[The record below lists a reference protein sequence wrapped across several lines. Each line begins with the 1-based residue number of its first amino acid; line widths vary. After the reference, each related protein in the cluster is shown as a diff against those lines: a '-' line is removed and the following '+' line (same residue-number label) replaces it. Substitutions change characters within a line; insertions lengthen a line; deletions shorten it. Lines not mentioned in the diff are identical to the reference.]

1 MNDKMNILWKV
12 MLILCVTILFSVNNL
27 QAQEVWEELAEQ
39 LAGEDENNSFQW
51 ENNFEELSE
60 LKENP
65 ININTATKEQLERF
79 PFLSDQLVENILY
92 YLYKYGPMLTPNELW
107 MIEDIDRQTIRH
119 LLPFICFK
127 TPDKEEYKPNLKRI
141 LKYGKQEL
149 STRVDIPLYTKE
161 GYKIHSA
168 EALEKN
174 PNKQYLGYGYY
185 HNLRYSFRYRDQIYA
200 GITAEKDAGEPFFA
214 GQNKK
219 GYDFYSLYLLIRNIG
234 KIKTLAIGNY
244 RVSYGYGLVINTDF
258 GMGKTATLST
268 LGNKNRG
275 IRKHSSTDEY
285 NYFQGM
291 AASYRL
297 AKRWTLDGFYS
308 YRKMDGIVDNRFIRS
323 LKKDGYHR
331 LFREFEKKNALSN
344 QLIGSN
350 LNYNGKYCELGLT
363 AVYNVFNKPLNP
375 EKKYY
380 NIYYPRG
387 KDFYNVGA
395 DYKFFWKRFSLLG
408 ETAIDKCG
416 ALATM
421 NMLRYSPKG
430 GTQLIVM
437 NRYYEAR
444 YQAIYA
450 RSVGEGSAVQNESGF
465 YIGLETNVL
474 KYIRLTC
481 YGDIFYFPWKKYL
494 VSEAETKGFDGLVQ
508 LSYSPTYELEMFIRY
523 RYKNKKK
530 DFTAEDKIK
539 YTLPYIQQKC
549 RYQLNYTLKDKL
561 LLKTIVDYARIN
573 FQSQPA
579 STGFLISQSATYK
592 FNSLPFQ
599 LDVSGAWFNTD
610 DYNAR
615 LTIYEKNVLYAF
627 SMPSFYYKG
636 TRLAINARYELNK
649 HIIIQAKYGTTH
661 YLNREKISSALE
673 EIDGSTKSD
682 LYLQLR
688 LKF

>member
-1 MNDKMNILWKV
+1 MNRLLKVLLILWLT
-12 MLILCVTILFSVNNL
+12 MPFSVHNL
-27 QAQEVWEELAEQ
+27 SAQERWEELAEQ
-39 LAGEDENNSFQW
+39 LAEEDENGSFQW
-51 ENNFEELSE
+51 ENNFEELTE
-60 LKENP
+60 WRENP

-79 PFLSDQLVENILY
+79 PFLSDRLVENILY
-92 YLYKYGPMLTPNELW
+92 YLYKYGPMLSSNELL
-107 MIEDIDRQTIRH
+107 MIEDIDRQTVQC
-119 LLPFICFK
+119 LLPFIYFK
-127 TPDKEEYKPNLKRI
+127 TPEKEEYKPTLKRI

-149 STRVDIPLYTKE
+149 STRVDIPFYTKE

-200 GITAEKDAGEPFFA
+200 GFTAEKDAGEPFFA
-214 GQNKK
+214 GQNRK

-234 KIKTLAIGNY
+234 KIKRLSLGNY
-244 RVSYGYGLVINTDF
+244 RVSYGYGLVMNTDF

-268 LGNKNRG
+268 LGNKARG

-285 NYFQGM
+285 NYFRGV
-291 AASYRL
+291 AVSYKL
-297 AKRWTLDGFYS
+297 ADRWTLDGFYS
-308 YRKMDGIVDNRFIRS
+308 YRSMDGIVDNRFIRS

-331 LFREFEKKNALSN
+331 LFREFEKKNTLSN

-380 NIYYPRG
+380 NLYYPRG

-395 DYKFFWKRFSLLG
+395 DYKFFWKRFTLLG
-408 ETAIDKCG
+408 ETAMDKCG
-416 ALATM
+416 ALATL
-421 NMLRYSPKG
+421 NMLRYSLKG
-430 GTQLIVM
+430 GTELIVM
-437 NRYYEAR
+437 NRYYDKK

-450 RSVGEGSAVQNESGF
+450 RSVGEGSTVQNESGF
-465 YIGLETNVL
+465 YIGLETKVL
-474 KYIRLTC
+474 KYVRMTC
-481 YGDIFYFPWKKYL
+481 YGDLFCFPGKRYL
-494 VSEAETKGFDGLVQ
+494 VNKAKTKGFDGLIQV
-508 LSYSPTYELEMFIRY
+508 SYSPGYELAMFIRY
-523 RYKNKKK
+523 RYKSNEK
-530 DFTAEDKIK
+530 DFTGEDKTK
-539 YTLPYIQQKC
+539 HTLPYIRQKV
-549 RYQLNYTLKDKL
+549 RYQLNYTPTDKL
-561 LLKTIVDYARIN
+561 LLKTIADYVRVN
-573 FQSQPA
+573 FRGQSV
-579 STGFLISQSATYK
+579 SRGFLLSQSATYK
-592 FNSLPFQ
+592 WDALPLQ

-610 DYNAR
+610 DYNTR

-627 SMPSFYYKG
+627 SMPSFFYKG
-636 TRLAINARYELNK
+636 TRLAVNVRYEVNK
-649 HIIIQAKYGTTH
+649 HIILQVKYGTTR
-661 YLNREKISSALE
+661 YLNRDKISSALE